1 MKFLRPLLIAAA
13 FAGPDPLIAS
23 DSKLVPMRTSLST
36 RLIELSEAGDGAG
49 LGVAIIDGGQV
60 ALIEA
65 KGVAQIGTAT
75 PFTTQSS
82 MPVGSASRLFLGLVA
97 ERLHA
102 ANKLDW
108 KKPAAQIL
116 PMRFSSR
123 LPSSEIRPILLEDF
137 LSYST
142 GITRG
147 TLNGLFSEKQLVSFQ
162 LPEPLLLV
170 RAAGGFSESSFYSDE
185 IFARVLQAA
194 GGKSYAELLQAEVIN
209 PLTLT
214 GTYLGNKSSEVSEH
228 HDGKRTPIQYT
239 RFEAALSA
247 RSSLRDVAQVLAN
260 LQGGEYLNAAARAHI
275 SKGRARQL
283 EYDFSEPGT
292 GQGSIF
298 AYGESDRAAVGLV
311 GYLDSRFDGHTVSIR
326 YVPQH
331 NLAVVLMA
339 NYSTDDSD
347 LSDFMREL
355 VDQALL
361 LKANIPKRE
370 KNAMRKPKV
379 NLPLPRGFLAAP
391 VEAAY
396 ATPAGVLLPQADED
410 SFDFELA
417 GFNLRAIKRADGWYQ
432 LRYRLLGFIPLNF
445 SFIENILIA
454 PVTHQRAS
462 GEKQKL
468 LLYAAGSEIGL
479 FGSAVTKIS
488 GNATSNAVQQ
498 QWIGNYA
505 IQNAD
510 RLSDAAKVSDI
521 EIRVD
526 DGLLVL
532 SATFDR
538 FVNVEFAMPLEIYSA
553 SDAKLAGIGPGL
565 GEPLLRD
572 RTGTLDFAGY
582 KLVRR

>member
-1 MKFLRPLLIAAA
+1 MKFIQALVVSVAI
-13 FAGPDPLIAS
+13 FATQVESFAS
-23 DSKLVPMRTSLST
+23 DSKLEPMRA
-36 RLIELSEAGDGAG
+36 RLGTQLAELSEAGDGAG
-49 LGVAIIDGGQV
+49 LGVAIIEAGQV
-60 ALIEA
+60 VLIEA
-65 KGVAQIGTAT
+65 TGLAQIGAAT
-75 PFTTQSS
+75 PFTPQSS

-97 ERLHA
+97 ERLQA

-116 PMRFSSR
+116 PMRFNSR
-123 LPSSEIRPILLEDF
+123 LPSSTIRPILLEDF

-142 GITRG
+142 GISRG
-147 TLNGLFSEKQLVSFQ
+147 TLNGLFSEKQLASFQ
-162 LPEPLLLV
+162 LPESLLLV
-170 RAAGGFSESSFYSDE
+170 RPAGGFSESSFYSDE
-185 IFARVLQAA
+185 IFARILQAA
-194 GGKSYAELLQAEVIN
+194 GGKSYAQLLQDEVLD
-209 PLTLT
+209 PLQLT
-214 GTYLGNKSSEVSEH
+214 GTYLGNKANEVSEH
-228 HDGKRTPIQYT
+228 HEGKRTPIQYT

-260 LQGGEYLNAAARAHI
+260 LQGGEYLNTTARAHL

-370 KNAMRKPKV
+370 KNAMRKPKAS
-379 NLPLPRGFLAAP
+379 LALPRGFVAAP

-396 ATPAGVLLPQADED
+396 ATPAGVLLPQVDDD

-454 PVTHQRAS
+454 PVTHQRAN
-462 GEKQKL
+462 GETQKL
-468 LLYAAGSEIGL
+468 LLFAAGSEIGL
-479 FGSAVTKIS
+479 FGSAVVKAS
-488 GNATSNAVQQ
+488 SNAMQQ
-498 QWIGNYA
+498 QWIGSYT

-521 EIRVD
+521 EIRED
-526 DGLLVL
+526 DGLLLL

-538 FVNVEFAMPLEIYSA
+538 FVNVEFEMPLEIFSV
-553 SDAKLAGIGPGL
+553 SEAKLAGMGPGL

-572 RTGTLDFAGY
+572 RAGTLDFAGY
-582 KLVRR
+582 RLVRR